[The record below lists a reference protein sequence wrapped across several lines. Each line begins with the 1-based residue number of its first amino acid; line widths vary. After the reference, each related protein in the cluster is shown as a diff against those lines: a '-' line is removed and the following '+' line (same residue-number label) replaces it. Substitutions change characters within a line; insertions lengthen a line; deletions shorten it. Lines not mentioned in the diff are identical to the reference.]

1 MLFFLLIIQ
10 CYKKSKIILQR
21 IIDNLD
27 EVLNSGYIYKLHFY
41 ITDIKSIR
49 NSIEILFISISRI
62 VHSKSPVK
70 QYISQHWDHVERPDD
85 FASC

>member
-1 MLFFLLIIQ
+1 MKYSTQAI
-10 CYKKSKIILQR
+10 
-21 IIDNLD
+21 
-27 EVLNSGYIYKLHFY
+27 YISYIFIY
-41 ITDIKSIR
+41 ITNVKSIR
-49 NSIEILFISISRI
+49 NSIEILLISISRI